1 MVTTELFVGL
11 KVPDNTAITAFHT
24 LERIGYNKLKKVER
38 QDYYKFEF
46 SGDVKGFQSKISAV
60 DILVNANKH
69 QYSFNLERNNNENAR
84 KSEIHGSKASST
96 TSVVFGIN
104 SVEIKKI
111 NVLVQNLD
119 DAKSL
124 LSVLR
129 TRLGF
134 KNIKNV
140 EKGVLW
146 SLSIDADKKEAENI
160 AIEITKNLLMNEN
173 YQKFKV
179 V

>member
-1 MVTTELFVGL
+1 MPTTELFVNL

-24 LERIGYNKLKKVER
+24 LERMGYNKLKKIER

-46 SGDVKGFQSKISAV
+46 SGDVKDFQNKVSKV

-69 QYSFNLERNNNENAR
+69 NCSFNLDKNNEDRNY
-84 KSEIHGSKASST
+84 
-96 TSVVFGIN
+96 
-104 SVEIKKI
+104 KKI
-111 NVLVQNLD
+111 SILVQDLD
-119 DAKSL
+119 NGSGL
-124 LSVLR
+124 LPILKN
-129 TRLGF
+129 RLGS
-134 KNIKNV
+134 KNIKKM

-146 SLSIDADKKEAENI
+146 SLFIDSDEKEAENT
-160 AIEITKNLLMNEN
+160 AAEITKNLLMNEN